1 MENREISP
9 TAAADLSASYL
20 RTAKEGE
27 EQIEAN
33 ILQRDKLFQQIGE
46 DARAQSEG
54 EYDPALALELF
65 EKAVTIGVQNLQL
78 SYSVENADA
87 GAKIL
92 YEHRQGNAAL
102 REAALAE
109 AALDGVQI
117 NL

>member
-27 EQIEAN
+27 EQIN
-33 ILQRDKLFQQIGE
+33 TNKLQRDDLLQQIGE

-54 EYDPALALELF
+54 EYDTTQAIELF
-65 EKAVTIGVQNLQL
+65 QKASTLEGENIQIG
-78 SYSVENADA
+78 YRVENADA
-87 GAKIL
+87 RARTL
-92 YEHRQGNAAL
+92 YEHPNGNIAL

-109 AALDGVQI
+109 AALAGVQI
-117 NL
+117 KV